1 MIIKNASGLTP
12 RAFEALLATLG
23 PDRERAGELYEQLR
37 RKIIKFF
44 EWRGCSWPEDRADDV
59 LDRAMRR
66 LDQGERIESL
76 EGYCLGVARLVLR
89 EAAREGARRRA
100 VLTGLAEA
108 ELPADWPAE
117 EPESSCLDQ
126 CLALLPP
133 ADREVICE
141 YYRGDKRARIDRRKA
156 LADRLGIRMSVLRL
170 RAHRIRARLEACL
183 RGCLDRS
190 ADSGERG

>member
-1 MIIKNASGLTP
+1 MITKNESGPTP

-23 PDRERAGELYEQLR
+23 PDRERAGERYERLR

-44 EWRGCSWPEDRADDV
+44 EWRGCSWPEDHADDV

-100 VLTGLAEA
+100 VLTDLAEA
-108 ELPADWPAE
+108 ELPAEWPAE
-117 EPESSCLDQ
+117 EPQSSCLDQ

-156 LADRLGIRMSVLRL
+156 LADRLGIRMNLLRL

-190 ADSGERG
+190 ADNGERR